1 MALSPA
7 EQERRLK
14 QRLKTELEKR
24 GYFVKFSQSGGVTV
38 LMGQP
43 GGEQEV
49 IVSDMTITEA
59 GQFFRV
65 WGAPN
70 PCLTAEQRE
79 HPDRDPNDPTLD
91 TPTTAALRAD
101 TRQEADTMSSKTD
114 PRERAKR
121 IISDFET
128 GAGSFAGI
136 TKATGKAEATPQG
149 AKPTPSADARRE
161 AMIQR
166 QADPT
171 NAMKGHVNRHE
182 WQRTLD
188 RREKNKHQ

>member
-1 MALSPA
+1 
-7 EQERRLK
+7 
-14 QRLKTELEKR
+14 
-24 GYFVKFSQSGGVTV
+24 
-38 LMGQP
+38 
-43 GGEQEV
+43 
-49 IVSDMTITEA
+49 
-59 GQFFRV
+59 
-65 WGAPN
+65 
-70 PCLTAEQRE
+70 
-79 HPDRDPNDPTLD
+79 
-91 TPTTAALRAD
+91 
-101 TRQEADTMSSKTD
+101 MSSKTD